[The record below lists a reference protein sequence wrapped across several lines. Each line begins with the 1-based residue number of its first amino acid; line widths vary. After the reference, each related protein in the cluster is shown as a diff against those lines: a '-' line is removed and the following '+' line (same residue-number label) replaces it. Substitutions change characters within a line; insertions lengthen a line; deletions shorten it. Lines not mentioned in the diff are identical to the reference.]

1 VSLLQRIHSPLPAL
15 PAVASMRMKALR
27 RSDAQVLLLALAAGL
42 PGTAAALA
50 LAWALPAPPLVRW
63 TVTVFVPVLWIG
75 FAEAARRRFAR
86 PLQTLANLIAA
97 VRVGDYSTRARIFD
111 PSDPLGLASLELNG
125 LTDRLRDTR
134 LGGMEAAALLQ
145 AVLSNLDVVVI
156 ALDHHERIQFANRAA
171 AELLGVPADALAGA
185 AAREPLQGLLDVET
199 PATVERTFPGGSGR
213 WDLRRASF
221 RQDGV
226 PHQLLVLSDVGRV
239 LRQEEREAWQR
250 LIRVLSHEIN
260 NSLTPIQSISRSLL
274 DLMDHPPAP
283 DRDEDLGQG
292 LAVIASRAEALG
304 RFMRSYARLARL
316 PPPRKRPVDVRELM
330 ERAVRLETRGA
341 IRLVEGPP
349 TVVHADPDQLD
360 QVLINLLA
368 NAAEAAAETG
378 GGVEAGWDA
387 DARSV
392 TLWIR
397 DEGPGIGGSA
407 NLFVPFFTTKP
418 SGSGIGLVLSRQIA
432 EAHGGTLHLADRP
445 DRTGCEARL
454 VLPIR

>member
-1 VSLLQRIHSPLPAL
+1 MAI
-15 PAVASMRMKALR
+15 SMRPLR
-27 RSDAQVLLLALAAGL
+27 RSDARILMLALAAGL

-50 LAWALPAPPLVRW
+50 LAWTIDVSSLARW
-63 TVTVFVPVLWIG
+63 TVTLLVPLLWLG
-75 FAEAARRRFAR
+75 FAEAARRTFAR

-97 VRVGDYSTRARIFD
+97 VRVGDYSTRARVWD
-111 PSDPLGLASLELNG
+111 PDDPVGLASLELNQ
-125 LTDRLRDTR
+125 LTDQLRHAR
-134 LGGMEAAALLQ
+134 LGGMEAAALLR

-156 ALDHHERIQFANRAA
+156 ALDHREHIQFANRAA
-171 AELLGVPADALAGA
+171 EELLGVPADALAGA
-185 AAREPLQGLLDVET
+185 AARELLQGLLDVET
-199 PATVERTFPGGSGR
+199 PATVERSFPGGSGR

-274 DLMDHPPAP
+274 DLMGHPQAP
-283 DRDEDLGQG
+283 DRDGDLQQG
-292 LAVIASRAEALG
+292 LAVIATRAEALG

-316 PPPRKRPVDVRELM
+316 PPPRKQPVDVRALL
-330 ERAVRLETRGA
+330 ERAVRLETRGF

-349 TVVHADPDQLD
+349 TVVRADPDQLD

-378 GGVEAGWDA
+378 GAVEAGWEA
-387 DARSV
+387 DGRFV

-397 DEGPGIGGSA
+397 DEGPGIANSG

-432 EAHGGTLHLADRP
+432 EAHGGTLLLANREDRP
-445 DRTGCEARL
+445 GCEARL
-454 VLPIR
+454 LLPVR

>member
-1 VSLLQRIHSPLPAL
+1 
-15 PAVASMRMKALR
+15 MRALR

-42 PGTAAALA
+42 PGSAAALA
-50 LAWALPAPPLVRW
+50 LAWTLPVPSLLRW
-63 TVTVFVPVLWIG
+63 TLTLLVPVLWLG
-75 FAEAARRRFAR
+75 CAEAARRRFAR
-86 PLQTLANLIAA
+86 PLQTLANLIASL
-97 VRVGDYSTRARIFD
+97 RVGDYSTRARVFD
-111 PSDPLGLASLELNG
+111 PHDPLGLASLELNG
-125 LTDRLRDTR
+125 LTDQLRHAR
-134 LGGMEAAALLQ
+134 LGEMEASALLR

-156 ALDHHERIQFANRAA
+156 ALDHRERIQFANRAA
-171 AELLGVPADALAGA
+171 EELLRVPADALAGA
-185 AAREPLQGLLDVET
+185 GARELGLDGLLDVET
-199 PATVERTFPGGSGR
+199 PATVERTFPGGAGR

-274 DLMDHPPAP
+274 DLMGHHPPAA
-283 DRDEDLGQG
+283 DRDTDMEQG

-304 RFMRSYARLARL
+304 RFMSSYARLARL
-316 PPPRKRPVDVRELM
+316 PAPRKRPVDVRELV
-330 ERAVRLETRGA
+330 ERAARLETRGA
-341 IRLVEGPP
+341 IRVVMGPP
-349 TVVHADPDQLD
+349 TTVHADPDQLD

-378 GGVEAGWDA
+378 GGVQAGWDA
-387 DARSV
+387 DGRTV

-397 DEGPGIGGSA
+397 DEGPGIANSG

-418 SGSGIGLVLSRQIA
+418 KGSGIGLVLSRQIA
-432 EAHGGTLHLADRP
+432 EAHGGTLRLANREDRP
-445 DRTGCEARL
+445 GCEARL
-454 VLPIR
+454 VLPVR

>member
-1 VSLLQRIHSPLPAL
+1 VKL
-15 PAVASMRMKALR
+15 LR
-27 RSDAQVLLLALAAGL
+27 RSDTQVLLLALAAGL

-50 LAWALPAPPLVRW
+50 LAWTLPAVPSLARW
-63 TVTVFVPVLWIG
+63 TITLFVPVLWIG
-75 FAEAARRRFAR
+75 FAEAVRRRFAR
-86 PLQTLANLIAA
+86 PLQTLANLIASL
-97 VRVGDYSTRARIFD
+97 RVGDFSARARVFN
-111 PSDPLGLASLELNG
+111 PEDPLGLASLELNL
-125 LTDRLRDTR
+125 LTDQMRHVR
-134 LGGMEAAALLQ
+134 LGEMEAAALLR

-156 ALDHHERIQFANRAA
+156 ALDHRERIQFANRAA
-171 AELLGVPADALAGA
+171 EALLGVPADALAGA
-185 AAREPLQGLLDVET
+185 AAREMALEGLLDVET

-239 LRQEEREAWQR
+239 LRQEEREAWRR

-260 NSLTPIQSISRSLL
+260 NSLAPIQSISHSLL
-274 DLMDHPPAP
+274 SLLERDPAPP
-283 DRDEDLGQG
+283 DRDEDLEQG
-292 LAVIASRAEALG
+292 LAVVASRAEALG
-304 RFMRSYARLARL
+304 RFMSSYARLARL
-316 PPPRKRPVDVRELM
+316 PPPRKRPVDVHEIM
-330 ERAVRLETRGA
+330 QRAVRLERRGA
-341 IRLVEGPP
+341 IRLVDGPP
-349 TVVHADPDQLD
+349 VTVSADPDQLD

-387 DARSV
+387 DGRSV

-397 DEGPGIGGSA
+397 DEGPGIANSG

-432 EAHGGTLHLADRP
+432 EAHGGTLALSNRDDRP
-445 DRTGCEARL
+445 GCEARL